1 MLLQL
6 SRGPVSENLRSS
18 IIGSDGWLQN
28 IIVLRNSSLAGLFTD
43 RAAGGAPRPRM
54 NFLMLLSLGLEI
66 QILAL
71 ERRGKRA
78 KDSRSSWLI
87 AESYWFWT
95 AWSRSRTA
103 LWELDNLRR
112 SLHLLNYVEL
122 TQFQRNIQ
130 RADRASVDRKCPRA
144 RGIASCLARRTR
156 VAAGRPRRPGAS
168 ARRDDASDRRGRECR
183 RRARPGNDATGW
195 IDRHLSAQRHQDWR
209 HRGGG
214 TGGDLGARAWRR
226 LRAALFL
233 LRTGLPSVAS
243 PRCGVRAGGRLRAL
257 LRRPASQ
264 PVSRRRAR
272 SPGPTVSATRAR
284 AGTRSGHGGTQSLP
298 PRPPGRDRKLTVCF
312 HSGRPTALG
321 REFAGD
327 VSYGAIGS
335 LATPILLPLVVW
347 SKALSVGIDNQEG
360 QVLNITNLVLGAR
373 ANLIHR
379 VKNLVRNRI

>member
-144 RGIASCLARRTR
+144 RGIASCLAGRTG
-156 VAAGRPRRPGAS
+156 VAAGRPRRPGAC

-233 LRTGLPSVAS
+233 LRTGLPRLASLHLAAAFAPEVAFELFFGDLQAS
-243 PRCGVRAGGRLRAL
+243 PYHDAVRASQGRLSV
-257 LRRPASQ
+257 P
-264 PVSRRRAR
+264 
-272 SPGPTVSATRAR
+272 PGP
-284 AGTRSGHGGTQSLP
+284 G
-298 PRPPGRDRKLTVCF
+298 
-312 HSGRPTALG
+312 LG
-321 REFAGD
+321 LDPDME
-327 VSYGAIGS
+327 
-335 LATPILLPLVVW
+335 
-347 SKALSVGIDNQEG
+347 
-360 QVLNITNLVLGAR
+360 VLNRYRLGPPVV
-373 ANLIHR
+373 IES
-379 VKNLVRNRI
+379 